1 MLAACI
7 MQLSHA
13 RASQEDSSQ
22 HVLKTYTNQD
32 LKSKAS
38 TFEKE
43 VKMFGDETPKHPAP
57 GYIFWAE
64 MGEVQV
70 FGGVSTVGYI
80 SSATV
85 GREHEQMHERSPC
98 TIDLIVH
105 RVCGIFAPKIE
116 RSPGTLW
123 NPTLVGAHFQS
134 LCPRDRCHSAS
145 SALPGNHGQD
155 MLPSNHA
162 GHKNDPNIRR
172 GRRSAAFRSKNC
184 ESGLVPRLPGC
195 TWPPSFRLH
204 CLYIMCPRAKIS

>member
-57 GYIFWAE
+57 GYIFLAE

-70 FGGVSTVGYI
+70 FGGVSTAGYI

-85 GREHEQMHERSPC
+85 GHEHEQMHERSLC

-105 RVCGIFAPKIE
+105 RACGIFCSQNRKK
-116 RSPGTLW
+116 
-123 NPTLVGAHFQS
+123 
-134 LCPRDRCHSAS
+134 PRHIVE
-145 SALPGNHGQD
+145 
-155 MLPSNHA
+155 
-162 GHKNDPNIRR
+162 PNS
-172 GRRSAAFRSKNC
+172 RRSSFPVS
-184 ESGLVPRLPGC
+184 LPQ
-195 TWPPSFRLH
+195 R
-204 CLYIMCPRAKIS
+204 